1 MQIIVSILLDLKL
14 VNMQNPRSV
23 AFMQEGIT
31 SEFFFFFKKIM
42 RSFEPIN
49 KKNEFFD

>member
-23 AFMQEGIT
+23 AFMQEG
-31 SEFFFFFKKIM
+31 FKK
-42 RSFEPIN
+42 
-49 KKNEFFD
+49 KL